1 MQLSPG
7 GKLARVAGASGRGME
22 GVATERERRGVV
34 VGEEMQSVR
43 LKEKGELCRIIAN
56 YQQVCWSAIWSMAE
70 RALLHEW
77 TFHDSWIW

>member
-1 MQLSPG
+1 
-7 GKLARVAGASGRGME
+7 ME

-56 YQQVCWSAIWSMAE
+56 YQQ
-70 RALLHEW
+70 ALVSNMEHGRKS
-77 TFHDSWIW
+77 FVA